1 MNKPCLQR
9 VLIAGSMLLVP
20 LLPGP
25 TSPGAGAALRHHET
39 SGRSAHIHRAA
50 YHHRWHASHRAV
62 AAHAVVLPANYA
74 PLAPAPIPSNLPM
87 AKVLPE
93 EPEYVS
99 MDEVKDLQ
107 KQDANAPLPVLQP
120 VWEGHALQ
128 HPMRDLLT
136 DPAMDNGPISPE
148 PPAPGNH
155 AILLAQAFPQ
165 PLPPAPV
172 PSSGVSPAATPV
184 VPHWVR
190 YPLEFQLCGIAL
202 GTKAVDKDQFNR
214 IDRYGLFALHG
225 NPTAVVVPTG
235 EAGGGGIT
243 INQQPLEVAAL
254 FPASQGGGLPDW
266 ASAITVTLD
275 NNHVEWLYRRD
286 TYSMGFVVDRLGF
299 VDAIVVAGISS
310 NIAKTQLEDP
320 LHSIKLGDDL
330 RKVLFRYGY
339 PDTLETYNIT
349 AVASTGIATETA
361 APAAGAAQAG
371 APPGAPGQG
380 APGQAAP
387 GAPDSGAGAVQA
399 TGGNSAFRTFEVRYE
414 QSYNVVFTIRDN
426 RVVRIYIFGDPDFFN
441 ARRRDLLRN
450 QY

>member
-25 TSPGAGAALRHHET
+25 ASPRAAAAIRHHVTSARYARVHGAAYR
-39 SGRSAHIHRAA
+39 
-50 YHHRWHASHRAV
+50 HRWHASHRAV
-62 AAHAVVLPANYA
+62 PAHASVIPANYA
-74 PLAPAPIPSNLPM
+74 PLAPAPIPSNLPV
-87 AKVLPE
+87 ARVLPSQ
-93 EPEYVS
+93 PEYVS

-120 VWEGHALQ
+120 VWQGHALQ
-128 HPMRDLLT
+128 RPMRDLLT
-136 DPAMDNGPISPE
+136 DPAMDDGPISPQ

-172 PSSGVSPAATPV
+172 PSTGETAAATPV

-190 YPLEFQLCGIAL
+190 YPLEFQLCGISL

-243 INQQPLEVAAL
+243 VNQQPLEVAAL
-254 FPASQGGGLPDW
+254 FPGSQGGGLPDW

-299 VDAIVVAGISS
+299 VDAIVVAGIAS

-320 LHSIKLGDDL
+320 LHSVKLGDDL

-339 PDTLETYNIT
+339 PDTLETYEVT
-349 AVASTGIATETA
+349 AVASAGTATA
-361 APAAGAAQAG
+361 AANPGAAAAQPAAGANG
-371 APPGAPGQG
+371 APPGQP
-380 APGQAAP
+380 AP
-387 GAPDSGAGAVQA
+387 GAPDAGAAATVA
-399 TGGNSAFRTFEVRYE
+399 TGGNSAFRTFEIRYE

-441 ARRRDLLRN
+441 ARRKDLLRS